1 MEVIVRKHVEHFL
14 KYKVVLQLVG
24 GRGNVV
30 LILILNYCYFTFL
43 GRVLLKIVKTSYNN
57 YIFSSVLCN
66 QFILC
71 FLCWSLSVC
80 RQIDNLIIWNE
91 HGLLNEKSFPS
102 KYNSFCLIFRAY
114 LRKGGHMCSVNKKE
128 YDVANVG

>member
-1 MEVIVRKHVEHFL
+1 MEVIVRKHVEHVL

-30 LILILNYCYFTFL
+30 LILILNYCCFTFL

-71 FLCWSLSVC
+71 FFV
-80 RQIDNLIIWNE
+80 
-91 HGLLNEKSFPS
+91 
-102 KYNSFCLIFRAY
+102 LIFEC
-114 LRKGGHMCSVNKKE
+114 L
-128 YDVANVG
+128 

>member
-71 FLCWSLSVC
+71 FLC
-80 RQIDNLIIWNE
+80 
-91 HGLLNEKSFPS
+91 
-102 KYNSFCLIFRAY
+102 
-114 LRKGGHMCSVNKKE
+114 
-128 YDVANVG
+128 